1 MTCGKNWKNC
11 IPYQKVYNQLEVC
24 ELPKELRDIRKLKKV
39 LVASRLIF
47 KKTSIMPK
55 GQPPKLKDVLC
66 NVAIDVV
73 DICNTLLQPADS
85 NGNVMVKLKRKLQ
98 YSGHVYFESV
108 RLDIIFKL
116 L

>member
-11 IPYQKVYNQLEVC
+11 IPYQEVYNQLEVC

>member
-11 IPYQKVYNQLEVC
+11 IPYQEVYNQLEVC

-47 KKTSIMPK
+47 KKKSIMPK

>member
-1 MTCGKNWKNC
+1 MN
-11 IPYQKVYNQLEVC
+11 YQ
-24 ELPKELRDIRKLKKV
+24 ELRDIRRLKKV

-47 KKTSIMPK
+47 KKISIMPK
-55 GQPPKLKDVLC
+55 GQLPKLKDVLC

>member
-1 MTCGKNWKNC
+1 MK
-11 IPYQKVYNQLEVC
+11 YQ
-24 ELPKELRDIRKLKKV
+24 ELRDIRRLKKV

-47 KKTSIMPK
+47 KKISIMPK
-55 GQPPKLKDVLC
+55 GQLPKLKDVLC